1 MGTQGLNLGMLQV
14 KGISD
19 MYKGA
24 DDTSPPAAFMKTL
37 TFIKIICQKHREAL
51 ALLTCSNTY
60 EDINYCFEFLI
71 QKNI

>member
-1 MGTQGLNLGMLQV
+1 
-14 KGISD
+14 